1 MTAAATATSP
11 AAPPR
16 WARIAATLTVLS
28 TVPSGLWR
36 VAMAVGVPVGVDGN
50 YRSEHYGFPGWG
62 TAYVFGLTFML
73 LAFALLTFGLVR
85 PWGERVPQWVPFVG
99 GKPVPRLAAIIPAL
113 AGALALTL
121 LWATAFLN
129 LDGIFVE
136 YGLDG
141 MERIVVLVCYAPLL
155 LWGPL
160 LAAVTS
166 SYAKQTESPTAP
178 LARREHWC
186 VPLDGRTCAYRDL
199 LARALGRH

>member
-1 MTAAATATSP
+1 MTADATGTSS

-16 WARIAATLTVLS
+16 WARMAAALTVLS

-36 VAMAVGVPVGVDGN
+36 MGMAVGVPVGVDGN

-62 TAYVFGLTFML
+62 TAYVFGLTFLL
-73 LAFALLTFGLVR
+73 LALAMLTFGLVQ

-99 GKPVPRLAAIIPAL
+99 GKHVPRLAAIIPAL
-113 AGALALTL
+113 VGALTLTL
-121 LWATAFLN
+121 LWATAFSN

-141 MERIVVLVCYAPLL
+141 VERIVVLVCYAPML

-160 LAAVTS
+160 LAAVTA
-166 SYAKQTESPTAP
+166 SYAK
-178 LARREHWC
+178 
-186 VPLDGRTCAYRDL
+186 RTRIACD
-199 LARALGRH
+199 ALGSS

>member
-1 MTAAATATSP
+1 
-11 AAPPR
+11 
-16 WARIAATLTVLS
+16 
-28 TVPSGLWR
+28 
-36 VAMAVGVPVGVDGN
+36 
-50 YRSEHYGFPGWG
+50 
-62 TAYVFGLTFML
+62 
-73 LAFALLTFGLVR
+73 
-85 PWGERVPQWVPFVG
+85 VPFVG
-99 GKPVPRLAAIIPAL
+99 AKHVPRLAAIIPAL

-160 LAAVTS
+160 LAAVTA
-166 SYAKQTESPTAP
+166 SYAKRTESPAAP

-186 VPLDGRTCAYRDL
+186 VRIDGQNLRISRP
-199 LARALGRH
+199 ARPGAWQALRKHDRAR

>member
-1 MTAAATATSP
+1 MTATATATSP

-62 TAYVFGLTFML
+62 TAYVFGLTFLL
-73 LAFALLTFGLVR
+73 LALALLTFGLVR

-99 GKPVPRLAAIIPAL
+99 GKHVPRLAAIIPAL

-141 MERIVVLVCYAPLL
+141 VERIVVLVCYAPLL

-160 LAAVTS
+160 LAAVTA
-166 SYAKQTESPTAP
+166 SYAKRTRIACGAP
-178 LARREHWC
+178 
-186 VPLDGRTCAYRDL
+186 GSS
-199 LARALGRH
+199 